1 MKLISRG
8 AMNTL
13 HDVKY
18 VLEVCEMFYIK
29 GKSQKE
35 ISAILNISRPQVSR
49 IISKAKEDKL
59 VSIKLNYP
67 NNEENE
73 FQNIISNKYHIPE
86 VYVYDIGQVDSDEGM
101 QLLAEASKDLFKAI
115 VKTNQTVGIMAGRTV
130 EILSEKIEQT
140 KNRGLTFIPLCGGMT
155 SNGRTWQANNIC
167 QQFAQK
173 TNGKFYL
180 LNSPNYFKQEAT
192 KNAMLSEDSI
202 KEVMKMGTNCDVA
215 LLGIGN
221 LTFQSTGIMASG
233 LSKEEV
239 QVLKDEGAIANIC
252 CSYINKDGK
261 VIDTSITNKILGH
274 SIADL
279 RKSKKMAIAMGDDKL
294 EAIKAVL
301 KGELVDVFI
310 TSLDTAKK
318 IVG

>member
-1 MKLISRG
+1 
-8 AMNTL
+8 MNTL
-13 HDVKY
+13 HNVKY
-18 VLEVCEMFYIK
+18 ALEVCEMFYIE

-49 IISKAKEDKL
+49 IIAKAKDDKL
-59 VSIKLNYP
+59 VTIKLNYP
-67 NNEENE
+67 NEEENE
-73 FQNIISNKYHIPE
+73 YQNLISKKYNIPE
-86 VYVYDIGQVDSDEGM
+86 VYIYDIGQVDNDDGM
-101 QLLAEASKDLFKAI
+101 QILAESSKNLFKDL
-115 VKTNQTVGIMAGRTV
+115 VKTNQSIGIMAGRTV
-130 EILSEKIEQT
+130 EILSEKIERT

-180 LNSPNYFKQEAT
+180 LNSPNYFKQETT
-192 KNAMLSEDSI
+192 KTAMLSEDSI
-202 KEVMKMGTNCDVA
+202 KEVMKMGSECDVA

-221 LTFQSTGIMASG
+221 LSSHSTGVMASG
-233 LSKEEV
+233 LSSEEVRTLKEE
-239 QVLKDEGAIANIC
+239 GAVANIC
-252 CSYINKDGK
+252 CSYIDKDGR

-274 SIADL
+274 SIVDL
-279 RKSKKMAIAMGDDKL
+279 KKSKRIAIAMGDDKL

-318 IVG
+318 IVE

>member
-1 MKLISRG
+1 
-8 AMNTL
+8 
-13 HDVKY
+13 
-18 VLEVCEMFYIK
+18 
-29 GKSQKE
+29 
-35 ISAILNISRPQVSR
+35 
-49 IISKAKEDKL
+49 
-59 VSIKLNYP
+59 
-67 NNEENE
+67 
-73 FQNIISNKYHIPE
+73 
-86 VYVYDIGQVDSDEGM
+86 
-101 QLLAEASKDLFKAI
+101 
-115 VKTNQTVGIMAGRTV
+115 
-130 EILSEKIEQT
+130 
-140 KNRGLTFIPLCGGMT
+140 
-155 SNGRTWQANNIC
+155 
-167 QQFAQK
+167 
-173 TNGKFYL
+173 
-180 LNSPNYFKQEAT
+180 
-192 KNAMLSEDSI
+192 MLSEDSI